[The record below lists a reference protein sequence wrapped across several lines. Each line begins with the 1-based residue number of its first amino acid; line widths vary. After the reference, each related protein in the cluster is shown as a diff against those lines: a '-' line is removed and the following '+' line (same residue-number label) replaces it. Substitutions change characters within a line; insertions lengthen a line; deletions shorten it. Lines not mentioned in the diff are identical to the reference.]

1 MSHAFIAYSQPNRLL
16 AVRLWDELRWRG
28 LDVGIDLQD
37 VPPQFERRAVLEDLV
52 FNCKLL
58 LLIVSP
64 QAEHDDELR
73 RLHLLAIEQDCDVI
87 ALLLPG
93 GSLPKALQCAKT
105 LAFGN
110 YERGFKHLMRL
121 IPDEQF
127 HRAPDPHRVLDNLR
141 HDDPDVRR
149 VNLFLAAK
157 EQITTTIPRAITLM
171 LTDDDASVRAAAAY
185 ALDQINNVDTA
196 ASLLLAL
203 HDDSFDVRSNAG
215 WGLVKM
221 GRRKDAPASRAI
233 IPELID
239 VLADN
244 TNSHDAREM
253 AYMVLLRIGGKRAYE
268 AIDRYWKS

>member
-1 MSHAFIAYSQPNRLL
+1 MTHAFIAYPKPDRLL

-28 LDVGIDLQD
+28 LEIGIDLQD
-37 VPPQFERRAVLEDLV
+37 VPPYFDRRAVLEDLV

-64 QAEHDDELR
+64 NAKHDDELR

-87 ALLLPG
+87 TLLLPG
-93 GSLPKALQCAKT
+93 GALPKSLQCSKT

-110 YERGFKHLMRL
+110 YERGIKHLLRL
-121 IPDEQF
+121 IPPEQLK
-127 HRAPDPHRVLDNLR
+127 RAPDPHRVLDNLR

-157 EQITTTIPRAITLM
+157 ERMTATIPRAVTLL
-171 LTDDDASVRAAAAY
+171 LTDDDPTVRAAAAY
-185 ALDQINNVDTA
+185 TLDRINNVDTA
-196 ASLLLAL
+196 STLILAL
-203 HDDSFDVRSNAG
+203 YDDSFDVRSNAG

-233 IPELID
+233 IPALID
-239 VLADN
+239 VLADPDN
-244 TNSHDAREM
+244 PHDTREM
-253 AYMVLLRIGGKRAYE
+253 AYMILLRIGGKRAYD
-268 AIDRYWKS
+268 AIDRYWKR